1 MDYYHS
7 VNGVLADLEPVEPVF
22 CHRPFAARRAA
33 KWFLDHF
40 QGDVLY
46 AVKSNPSPVILD
58 ALYEAGIRHFDVAS
72 PAELERVAA
81 FKDAR
86 FYNMNPVKH
95 PRHIA
100 ISYFDYGVR
109 DFSVDCMA
117 ELDKVLQATGY
128 AKDLNIFVRLAVNN
142 ASSMLP
148 LDRKYGVPLL
158 DSAELLMAA
167 RLNSEK
173 LGVCFHVGSQCMD
186 PEAYRQAITL
196 ANQAIVRAG
205 VLVDTLDVGGGFPS
219 AYPGVQPLDMSQY
232 TNVIHEAFADSLAS
246 ENSRL
251 ICEPGRALSAETG
264 SLITQVTLRKDN
276 YLYLTE
282 GAYGALFD
290 AAHLKFRY
298 PVKMIRPGDNGEQ
311 ARLTGFSFYGPTC
324 DSIDYM
330 PGPFML
336 PEDIGIGD
344 YVEVGMLGAYGQSLR
359 TSFNG
364 FHQGPEVIVGDE
376 PMLSMYRNEVAEE
389 AAAEAAG
396 QYFANDDVVPLQA
409 QLGE

>member
-7 VNGVLADLEPVEPVF
+7 VNGVLANLEPVEPVF
-22 CHRPFAARRAA
+22 CHRPHAARRAA
-33 KWFLDHF
+33 KWFLDNF

-46 AVKSNPSPVILD
+46 AVKANPSPVILD
-58 ALYEAGIRHFDVAS
+58 ALYEAGVRHFDVAS
-72 PAELERVAA
+72 PKELERVSS

-100 ISYFDYGVR
+100 ISYFEYGVR

-117 ELDKVLQATGY
+117 ELEKVLEATGH

-142 ASSMLP
+142 NSSMLP

-167 RLNSEK
+167 RLNAAR

-219 AYPGVQPLDMSQY
+219 AYPGVQPLDLVHY
-232 TNVIHEAFADSLAS
+232 TDVIHEAFEDSLAS

-251 ICEPGRALSAETG
+251 ICEPGRALCAESG
-264 SLITQVTLRKDN
+264 SLITSVTLRKDN

-290 AAHLKFRY
+290 AAHLKFRF
-298 PVKMIRPGDNGEQ
+298 PVKMIRNGEVAVEDGGKQ
-311 ARLTGFSFYGPTC
+311 AKLTGFSFYGPTC

-344 YVEVGMLGAYGQSLR
+344 YVEVGMLGAYGQSMR
-359 TSFNG
+359 TAFNG
-364 FHQGPEVIVGDE
+364 FHEGPEVIVGDE
-376 PMLSMYRNEVAEE
+376 PMHSMYIFDQEQE
-389 AAAEAAG
+389 A
-396 QYFANDDVVPLQA
+396 ANDDLALEA
-409 QLGE
+409 QLSE

>member
-22 CHRPFAARRAA
+22 CHRPHTARRAA
-33 KWFLDHF
+33 KWFLDNF

-46 AVKSNPSPVILD
+46 AVKANPSPVVLD
-58 ALYEAGIRHFDVAS
+58 ALYEAGVRHFDVAS
-72 PAELERVAA
+72 PKELERVSS

-109 DFSVDCMA
+109 DFSVDCMD
-117 ELDKVLQATGY
+117 ELDKVLRATGH

-142 ASSMLP
+142 NSSMLP

-167 RLNSEK
+167 RLNAAK

-219 AYPGVQPLDMSQY
+219 AYPGVQPLELGHYM
-232 TNVIHEAFADSLAS
+232 NVIHEAFEDSLAS
-246 ENSRL
+246 DNARL
-251 ICEPGRALSAETG
+251 ICEPGRALCAEAG
-264 SLITQVTLRKDN
+264 SLITSVTLRKDN

-290 AAHLKFRY
+290 AAHLKFKF
-298 PVKMIRPGDNGEQ
+298 PVQMHRVGANSEQ
-311 ARLTGFSFYGPTC
+311 AKLTGFSFYGPTC

-344 YVEVGMLGAYGQSLR
+344 YVEVGMLGAYGQSMR
-359 TSFNG
+359 TAFNG
-364 FHQGPEVIVGDE
+364 FHEGPEVIVGDE
-376 PMLSMYRNEVAEE
+376 PMHSMYNFDQEQEDVLADNVLALE
-389 AAAEAAG
+389 AHLSE
-396 QYFANDDVVPLQA
+396 
-409 QLGE
+409 